1 MTSTPDSR
9 RPTEAELAILG
20 VLWERGPCTVR
31 EVHAA
36 LDADHG
42 RAYTTVLKL
51 MQIMA
56 DKGLVTRSGSAR
68 QHVYSAA
75 EEASETRRAIVGDLL
90 ERAFQGSTS
99 SLVQAAL
106 SSRPASKEELEE
118 IRRLLEDVE
127 RDA

>member
-1 MTSTPDSR
+1 MATPPDGK

-20 VLWERGPCTVR
+20 VLWERGPSTVR

-36 LDADHG
+36 LDADEG

-56 DKGLVTRSGSAR
+56 DKGLVTRSRSAR
-68 QHVYSAA
+68 QHVYAPA
-75 EEASETRRAIVGDLL
+75 KEAQETQRAIVGDLL
-90 ERAFQGSTS
+90 ERAFHGSTA

-106 SSRPASKEELEE
+106 SSRPASQDEFDE
-118 IRRLLEDVE
+118 IRRLLDELED
-127 RDA
+127 DA

>member
-1 MTSTPDSR
+1 MATSSDGK

-20 VLWERGPCTVR
+20 VLWERGPSTVR

-36 LDADHG
+36 LDADEG

-56 DKGLVTRSGSAR
+56 EKGLVTRSGSTR
-68 QHVYSAA
+68 QHVYAPA
-75 EEASETRRAIVGDLL
+75 RAASETQRDIVGDLL
-90 ERAFQGSTS
+90 QRAFHGSTA

-106 SSRPASKEELEE
+106 SSRRASRDELEE
-118 IRRLLEDVE
+118 IRRLLDELED
-127 RDA
+127 DA